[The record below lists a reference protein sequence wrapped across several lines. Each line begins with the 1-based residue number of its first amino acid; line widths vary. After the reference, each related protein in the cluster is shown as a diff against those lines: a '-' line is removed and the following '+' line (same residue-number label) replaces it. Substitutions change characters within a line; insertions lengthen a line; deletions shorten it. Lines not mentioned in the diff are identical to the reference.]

1 MSEAPRCAPDDSGA
15 AKLIVALDVPSAA
28 AALEMAER
36 LRGRVGCFKV
46 GLELFSS
53 EGPSLVRELVRQGN
67 RVFLDLKLHDI
78 PNTVRGA
85 AREAARLGV
94 TMFTVHAAG
103 GRGMM
108 TAAAEGAREG
118 AGDGQ
123 PPLVLGVTVLTSLTN
138 ADLTEIGWKESLLAT
153 ATRLARLA
161 HASGLGGVVASPH
174 EAAFIR
180 QSLGAGFAVV
190 TPGIRPAASAR
201 HDQARSATPQ
211 AAIRAGAAFL
221 VVGRPITQAADPAA
235 AAAAIADE
243 ITKALAAARN
253 PEASHG
259 RP

>member
-1 MSEAPRCAPDDSGA
+1 MSQPDGAGPDDSGA
-15 AKLIVALDVPSAA
+15 AKLIVALDLASGE
-28 AALEMAER
+28 AALQMADQ
-36 LRGRVGCFKV
+36 LQGHAACFKV
-46 GLELFSS
+46 GLELFSA
-53 EGPSLVRELVRQGN
+53 EGPSLVRELVRQGK

-94 TMFTVHAAG
+94 SMFTVHAAG

-118 AGDGQ
+118 AGDAQ

-138 ADLTEIGWKESLLAT
+138 ADLTEIGWKESSLAT

-161 HASGLGGVVASPH
+161 QASGLGGVIASPQ

-180 QSLGAGFAVV
+180 QSLGADFAIV
-190 TPGIRPAASAR
+190 TPGIRPTATAR

-211 AAIRAGAAFL
+211 AAIRAGADFL

-235 AAAAIADE
+235 AARGIVDE
-243 ITKALAAARN
+243 ITKALVTHS

>member
-1 MSEAPRCAPDDSGA
+1 MSELDQPAPHESGA
-15 AKLIVALDVPSAA
+15 AKLIVALDVPTAE
-28 AALEMAER
+28 AALQIAER
-36 LRGRVGCFKV
+36 LSGRVGCFKV
-46 GLELFSS
+46 GLELFSA

-94 TMFTVHAAG
+94 TMFTVHAGG

-118 AGDGQ
+118 AGQ
-123 PPLVLGVTVLTSLTN
+123 AEPPLVLGVTVLTSLTN
-138 ADLTEIGWKESLLAT
+138 ADLTEIGWKESSLAT

-180 QSLGAGFAVV
+180 QSLGTGFAIV

-201 HDQARSATPQ
+201 HDQARSATPH
-211 AAIRAGAAFL
+211 AAVRAGADFL

-235 AAAAIADE
+235 AAGAIADE
-243 ITKALAAARN
+243 ITKALAARN

>member
-1 MSEAPRCAPDDSGA
+1 MSEAARPAPDDSGA
-15 AKLIVALDVPSAA
+15 AKLIVALDVPSAS

-36 LRGRVGCFKV
+36 LRGFVGCFKV
-46 GLELFSS
+46 GLELFSA
-53 EGPSLVRELVRQGN
+53 EGPTLVRELVRRGDH
-67 RVFLDLKLHDI
+67 VFLDLKLHDI

-94 TMFTVHAAG
+94 NMFTVHAAG

-118 AGDGQ
+118 AGEAG

-138 ADLTEIGWKESLLAT
+138 ADLTEIGWKESSLAG

-161 HASGLGGVVASPH
+161 QASGLGGVVASPQ

-180 QSLGAGFAVV
+180 QNLGAGFAIV
-190 TPGIRPAASAR
+190 TPGIRPAAAAR

-211 AAIRAGAAFL
+211 AAIRAGADHL

-235 AAAAIADE
+235 AASSIAQE
-243 ITKALAAARN
+243 ISKALAARS

>member
-1 MSEAPRCAPDDSGA
+1 MSEAPRPAPDDSGA
-15 AKLIVALDVPSAA
+15 AKLIAALDVPSAA
-28 AALEMAER
+28 AAIDLADR
-36 LRGRVGCFKV
+36 LRAYVGCFKI
-46 GLELFSS
+46 GLELFSA
-53 EGPSLVRELVRQGN
+53 EGPPLVHELVRRGN

-138 ADLTEIGWKESLLAT
+138 ADLTEIGWNESSLAT

-180 QSLGAGFAVV
+180 QNLGAGFAIV

-211 AAIRAGAAFL
+211 AAIRAGADFL

-235 AAAAIADE
+235 AASAIADE
-243 ITKALAAARN
+243 ITKALAARK

>member
-1 MSEAPRCAPDDSGA
+1 MSDAPLPAPDDSGA

-28 AALEMAER
+28 AALEMVER
-36 LRGRVGCFKV
+36 LRGHVSCFKV

-78 PNTVRGA
+78 SNTVRGA
-85 AREAARLGV
+85 SREAARLGV

-108 TAAAEGAREG
+108 TAAAEGASEG
-118 AGDGQ
+118 AGGGQ

-138 ADLTEIGWKESLLAT
+138 ADLTEIGLNESSLAT

-180 QSLGAGFAVV
+180 QSVGTGFAIV
-190 TPGIRPAASAR
+190 TPGIRPAASVR
-201 HDQARSATPQ
+201 HDQARSATPH
-211 AAIRAGAAFL
+211 AAIRAGADFL
-221 VVGRPITQAADPAA
+221 VVGRPITQAADPASA
-235 AAAAIADE
+235 ADAIAEE
-243 ITKALAAARN
+243 ITEAFAARK
-253 PEASHG
+253 PEVSHG

>member
-1 MSEAPRCAPDDSGA
+1 
-15 AKLIVALDVPSAA
+15 LIVALDVPSAA

-36 LRGRVGCFKV
+36 LRGQVGWFKV

-53 EGPSLVRELVRQGN
+53 EGPSLVRELVGKGN

-94 TMFTVHAAG
+94 AMFTVHAAG

-108 TAAAEGAREG
+108 TAAAEGARDG
-118 AGDGQ
+118 AGEGP

-138 ADLTEIGWKESLLAT
+138 ADLTEIGLNESSLAT

-161 HASGLGGVVASPH
+161 QASGLGGVVASPH

-180 QSLGAGFAVV
+180 QSLGAGFAIV
-190 TPGIRPAASAR
+190 TPGIRPAAAAR

-211 AAIRAGAAFL
+211 AAIRAGADFL
-221 VVGRPITQAADPAA
+221 VVGRPITQASDPTAA
-235 AAAAIADE
+235 AAGVADE
-243 ITKALAAARN
+243 ITKALAIRN
-253 PEASHG
+253 SEASHG

>member
-1 MSEAPRCAPDDSGA
+1 MSEDVEPAPDDSGA
-15 AKLIVALDVPSAA
+15 AKLIVALDLPLGR
-28 AALEMAER
+28 AALQMVER
-36 LRGRVGCFKV
+36 LQGHAAFFKV
-46 GLELFSS
+46 GLELFSA
-53 EGPSLVRELVRQGN
+53 EGPSLVQELVRQGK

-78 PNTVRGA
+78 PNTVRGS

-94 TMFTVHAAG
+94 SMFTVHAAG

-108 TAAAEGAREG
+108 TAAVEGAAEGA
-118 AGDGQ
+118 GQ
-123 PPLVLGVTVLTSLTN
+123 AQAPLVLGVTVLTSLTN
-138 ADLTEIGWKESLLAT
+138 ADLTEIGWKESSLAT

-161 HASGLGGVVASPH
+161 HASGLGGVVASPQ

-180 QSLGAGFAVV
+180 QSLGTGFAIV
-190 TPGIRPAASAR
+190 TPGIRPAAAAR

-211 AAIRAGAAFL
+211 AAIRAGADYL

-235 AAAAIADE
+235 AASSIVVEIA
-243 ITKALAAARN
+243 KALATRS